1 MVVMCSKLLYFYQM
15 FPLKKSILVIILLFL
30 VASCTK
36 EVKVDIPGYTE
47 QLVVDGRIETGGFP
61 VVLLSKS
68 QNVYAPT
75 DLEAYINSFISDAQV
90 SVNNGTSTVILS
102 LIPVSSLPLESQK
115 TVAEMLKLELNEL
128 ELLPIQVYSSTDP
141 SILGEVGKTYTLQI
155 EYNGKSYSGAT
166 SLLTPVALNN
176 LYWKPDDSNS
186 DYGYSWAN
194 LTDPAGQFNG
204 YKWEAKRINHTSTG
218 EYLDDLYKRA
228 GYFKDQYFDGL
239 TFEFAVGNPL
249 KRKDTTHLEEYRHFY
264 RIGDTVVIKLS
275 RLDYATYDFFDK
287 NSAQLG
293 NGGNPFA
300 TPVNIPSNISGA
312 LGIWAG
318 ISPWF
323 DTLACQP

>member
-1 MVVMCSKLLYFYQM
+1 M
-15 FPLKKSILVIILLFL
+15 FPLKKSILFVLILILFT
-30 VASCTK
+30 SCTK
-36 EVKVDIPGYTE
+36 EVKVDIPGYAE
-47 QLVVDGRIETGGFP
+47 QLVVDGRIETGSFP

-75 DLEAYINSFISDAQV
+75 DLEAYINSFVSDAQV
-90 SVNNGTSTVILS
+90 SVSNGTSTISLS
-102 LIPVSSLPLESQK
+102 LIPVGSLPLESQK

-128 ELLPIQVYSSTDP
+128 QLLPIQVYSTTDP

-155 EYNGKSYSGAT
+155 EHNGKSYSGST
-166 SLLTPVALNN
+166 SLLAPVALNN
-176 LYWKPDDSNS
+176 LYWKADESNS
-186 DYGYSWAN
+186 EYGYSWAN

-204 YKWEAKRINHTSTG
+204 YKWEAKRINLTSSG

-249 KRKDTTHLEEYRHFY
+249 KRKDSTHLEEYKRFY

-287 NSAQLG
+287 KSAQLS

-300 TPVNIPSNISGA
+300 TPVNIPSNIPGA

-318 ISPWF
+318 ISPWY
-323 DTLACQP
+323 DTLACHP

>member
-1 MVVMCSKLLYFYQM
+1 M
-15 FPLKKSILVIILLFL
+15 FPLKKSILVILLLIL

-36 EVKVDIPGYTE
+36 EVKVDIPGYAE
-47 QLVVDGRIETGGFP
+47 QLVVDGRIETGSFP

-75 DLEAYINSFISDAQV
+75 DLEAYINSFVSDAQV
-90 SVNNGTSTVILS
+90 SVSNGTATISLS

-128 ELLPIQVYSSTDP
+128 QLLPIQVYSTTDP

-155 EYNGKSYSGAT
+155 EHNGKSYSGST

-176 LYWKPDDSNS
+176 LYWKADDSNS
-186 DYGYSWAN
+186 EYGYSWAN

-204 YKWEAKRINHTSTG
+204 YKWEAKRINLTSSG

-249 KRKDTTHLEEYRHFY
+249 KRKDTTHLEDYKRFY

-287 NSAQLG
+287 KSAQLG

-300 TPVNIPSNISGA
+300 TPVNIPSNIPGA

-318 ISPWF
+318 ISPWY

>member
-1 MVVMCSKLLYFYQM
+1 M
-15 FPLKKSILVIILLFL
+15 FPLKKSFLFVLLLIL

-36 EVKVDIPGYTE
+36 EVKVDIPGYAE
-47 QLVVDGRIETGGFP
+47 QLVVDGRIETGSFP

-75 DLEAYINSFISDAQV
+75 DLEAYINSFVSDAQV
-90 SVNNGTSTVILS
+90 SVNNGTTTINLS

-128 ELLPIQVYSSTDP
+128 QLLPIQVYSTTDP

-155 EYNGKSYSGAT
+155 EYNGKSYSGST

-176 LYWKPDDSNS
+176 LYWKADESNS
-186 DYGYSWAN
+186 EYGYSWAN

-204 YKWEAKRINHTSTG
+204 YKWEAKRINLTSSG

-249 KRKDTTHLEEYRHFY
+249 KRKDTTHLEDYKRFY

-287 NSAQLG
+287 KSAQLG

-300 TPVNIPSNISGA
+300 TPVNIPSNIPGA

-318 ISPWF
+318 ISPWY

>member
-1 MVVMCSKLLYFYQM
+1 MCCKLLYFYQM
-15 FPLKKSILVIILLFL
+15 LPLKKSILVIILLIL

-36 EVKVDIPGYTE
+36 EVKVDIPGYAE
-47 QLVVDGRIETGGFP
+47 QLVVDGRIETDGFP

-102 LIPVSSLPLESQK
+102 LIPVNSLPLESQK

-155 EYNGKSYSGAT
+155 EYNGKSYSGST

-287 NSAQLG
+287 KSAQLG

>member
-1 MVVMCSKLLYFYQM
+1 M
-15 FPLKKSILVIILLFL
+15 FPVKKFIHFVLLLIL

-36 EVKVDIPGYTE
+36 EVKVDIPGYAE
-47 QLVVDGRIETGGFP
+47 QLVVDGRIETGCYP

-75 DLEAYINSFISDAQV
+75 DLEAYINSFVSDAQISV
-90 SVNNGTSTVILS
+90 SNGTATISLS

-128 ELLPIQVYSSTDP
+128 QLLPIQVYSTTDP

-155 EYNGKSYSGAT
+155 EHNGKSYSGST

-176 LYWKPDDSNS
+176 LYWKADESNS
-186 DYGYSWAN
+186 EYGYSWAN

-204 YKWEAKRINHTSTG
+204 YKWEAKRINLTSSG

-249 KRKDTTHLEEYRHFY
+249 KRKDTTHLEDYKRFY

-287 NSAQLG
+287 KSAQLG

-300 TPVNIPSNISGA
+300 TPVNIPSNIPGA

-318 ISPWF
+318 ISPWY
-323 DTLACQP
+323 DTLACHP

>member
-1 MVVMCSKLLYFYQM
+1 M
-15 FPLKKSILVIILLFL
+15 FPLKKSILFVLLLIL

-36 EVKVDIPGYTE
+36 EVKVDIPGYAE
-47 QLVVDGRIETGGFP
+47 QLVVDGRIETGSFP

-75 DLEAYINSFISDAQV
+75 DLEAYINSFVSDAQV
-90 SVNNGTSTVILS
+90 SVSNGTTTASLS

-128 ELLPIQVYSSTDP
+128 QLLPIQVYSTNDP

-155 EYNGKSYSGAT
+155 EHNGKSYSGST

-176 LYWKPDDSNS
+176 LYWKADESNS
-186 DYGYSWAN
+186 EYGYSWAN

-204 YKWEAKRINHTSTG
+204 YKWEAKRINLTSTG

-249 KRKDTTHLEEYRHFY
+249 KRKDSTHLEDYKRFY

-287 NSAQLG
+287 KSAQLS

-300 TPVNIPSNISGA
+300 TPVNIPSNIPGA

-318 ISPWF
+318 ISPWY

>member
-1 MVVMCSKLLYFYQM
+1 MFTLLV
-15 FPLKKSILVIILLFL
+15 LI
-30 VASCTK
+30 SCTK
-36 EVKVDIPGYTE
+36 EVQIDIPGYQE
-47 QLVVDGRIETGGFP
+47 QVVVDGRIETGGFP
-61 VVLLSKS
+61 IVMLSKS

-75 DLEAYINSFISDAQV
+75 DLAAYISSFISDAEVTVSNGSQSFALQLI
-90 SVNNGTSTVILS
+90 SVN
-102 LIPVSSLPLESQK
+102 SLPLESQK
-115 TVAEMLKLELNEL
+115 TVAEMLKVTLNEL
-128 ELLPIQVYSSTDP
+128 QLLPIQVYSTTDP
-141 SILGEVGKTYTLQI
+141 LSIGEVGKTYTLTINHQ
-155 EYNGKSYSGAT
+155 GKSYAGST
-166 SLLTPVALNN
+166 TLLTPVALNN

-194 LTDPAGQFNG
+194 LTDPAGEFNG

-239 TFEFAVGNPL
+239 TFEFAVENPL
-249 KRKDTTHLEEYRHFY
+249 KRKDTTHLEAYKRFY
-264 RIGDTVVIKLS
+264 RVGDTVVIKLS

-287 NSAQLG
+287 KSAQLG

-318 ISPWF
+318 ISPWY
-323 DTLACQP
+323 DTLACHP

>member
-1 MVVMCSKLLYFYQM
+1 M
-15 FPLKKSILVIILLFL
+15 FQLKKYILFVLLLIL

-36 EVKVDIPGYTE
+36 EVKVDIPGYAE
-47 QLVVDGRIETGGFP
+47 QLVVDGRIETGCFP
-61 VVLLSKS
+61 VILLSKS

-75 DLEAYINSFISDAQV
+75 DLEAYINSFVSDAQV
-90 SVNNGTSTVILS
+90 SVSNGTATISLS

-128 ELLPIQVYSSTDP
+128 QLLPIQVYSTTDLT
-141 SILGEVGKTYTLQI
+141 ILGEVGKTYTLQI
-155 EYNGKSYSGAT
+155 EYNGKSYSGST
-166 SLLTPVALNN
+166 SLLTPVELNN
-176 LYWKPDDSNS
+176 LFWKAEESNPE
-186 DYGYSWAN
+186 YGYSWAN

-204 YKWEAKRINHTSTG
+204 YKWEAKRINLTSSG

-249 KRKDTTHLEEYRHFY
+249 KRKDTTHLEDYKRFY

-287 NSAQLG
+287 KSAQLG

-300 TPVNIPSNISGA
+300 TPVNIPSNIPGA

-318 ISPWF
+318 ISPWY

>member
-1 MVVMCSKLLYFYQM
+1 M
-15 FPLKKSILVIILLFL
+15 FPVKKYIHFVLLLIL

-36 EVKVDIPGYTE
+36 EVKVDIPGYAE
-47 QLVVDGRIETGGFP
+47 QLVVDGRIETGSFP

-75 DLEAYINSFISDAQV
+75 DLEAYINSFVSDAQV
-90 SVNNGTSTVILS
+90 SVSNGTSTISLS

-128 ELLPIQVYSSTDP
+128 QLLPIQVYSTTDP

-155 EYNGKSYSGAT
+155 EHIGKSYSGST

-176 LYWKPDDSNS
+176 LYWKADESNPE
-186 DYGYSWAN
+186 YGYSWAN

-204 YKWEAKRINHTSTG
+204 YKWEAKRINVTSSG

-249 KRKDTTHLEEYRHFY
+249 KRKDTTHLEDYKRFY

-287 NSAQLG
+287 KSAQLG

-300 TPVNIPSNISGA
+300 TPVNIPSNIPGA

-318 ISPWF
+318 ISPWY

>member
-1 MVVMCSKLLYFYQM
+1 MCCKLLYFYQM
-15 FPLKKSILVIILLFL
+15 LPLKKSILVIILLFL

-155 EYNGKSYSGAT
+155 EYNGKSYSGST

-275 RLDYATYDFFDK
+275 RLDFATYDFFDK
-287 NSAQLG
+287 KSAQLG

>member
-1 MVVMCSKLLYFYQM
+1 M
-15 FPLKKSILVIILLFL
+15 FPLKKSILVILLLIL

-36 EVKVDIPGYTE
+36 EVKVDIPGYAE
-47 QLVVDGRIETGGFP
+47 QLVVDGRIETGSFP

-75 DLEAYINSFISDAQV
+75 DLEAYINSFVSDAQV
-90 SVNNGTSTVILS
+90 SVSNGTATISLS

-128 ELLPIQVYSSTDP
+128 QLLPIQVYSTTDP

-155 EYNGKSYSGAT
+155 EHNGKSYSGST
-166 SLLTPVALNN
+166 SLLAPVALNN
-176 LYWKPDDSNS
+176 LYWKADESNS
-186 DYGYSWAN
+186 EYGYSWAN

-204 YKWEAKRINHTSTG
+204 YKWEAKRINLTSSG

-249 KRKDTTHLEEYRHFY
+249 KRKDTTHLEDYKRFY

-287 NSAQLG
+287 KSAQLG

-300 TPVNIPSNISGA
+300 TPVNIPSNIPGA

-318 ISPWF
+318 ISPWY